1 MIKFSLKHL
10 FIIEQDSLIFSLNI
24 PVFNVEKM
32 VLYPVKFFFIYRRP
46 KTYIF
51 VASVIAKQGA

>member
-32 VLYPVKFFFIYRRP
+32 VLYPV
-46 KTYIF
+46 
-51 VASVIAKQGA
+51 